1 MSVTAIEIVKWAIEE
16 SIDSPTDD
24 ELLDDLF
31 LQGFNDIDA
40 SELDE
45 LRDQAYELMGKEGEA
60 IRALVQLLKQNHY
73 KNLEEASEDLNLPP
87 DEVFQLA
94 QKQAGLGKKDN

>member
-1 MSVTAIEIVKWAIEE
+1 
-16 SIDSPTDD
+16 
-24 ELLDDLF
+24 
-31 LQGFNDIDA
+31 
-40 SELDE
+40 
-45 LRDQAYELMGKEGEA
+45 MGKEGEA